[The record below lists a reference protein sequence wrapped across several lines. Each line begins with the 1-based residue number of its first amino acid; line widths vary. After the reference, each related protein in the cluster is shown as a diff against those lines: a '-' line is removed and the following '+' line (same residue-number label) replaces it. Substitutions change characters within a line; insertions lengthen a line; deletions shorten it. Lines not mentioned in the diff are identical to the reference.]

1 MSKQLGDVFK
11 DVKSQE
17 QQIGAVEAAKEGIQA
32 VAPGLSLKKIFGD
45 IRHELKEQV
54 KHGAHELASALFT
67 GQAYVQYARKDKAE
81 DQEKSFTQQIQEE
94 REQSRGGM
102 ER

>member
-17 QQIGAVEAAKEGIQA
+17 QQIGAVEAAKEGIQS
-32 VAPGLSLKKIFGD
+32 VAPGLSLRKIFGD
-45 IRHELKEQV
+45 IGHELKEQL

-67 GQAYVQYARKDKAE
+67 GQPYVQYARRDKVE
-81 DQEKSFTQQIQEE
+81 SPEHGLPEQQQ
-94 REQSRGGM
+94 EQSRGM